1 MKNNKIEHS
10 KPLIDILHG
19 ETSKSV
25 GISRR
30 TALKMLG
37 VGGAATV
44 MGLSPSLEAAEA
56 EAAGTKSEKNAKI
69 LVVGG
74 GAGGIMA
81 LSRLRRALPN
91 ADITI
96 IAPNEIHLYQPGQ
109 VFMAAGLYTIDDIV
123 KDNKD
128 FIPDDVIWIKDEVD
142 SFDQDHN
149 KVTTRAGE

>member
-19 ETSKSV
+19 ETSKIE

-44 MGLSPSLEAAEA
+44 MGLSPSLEAAEG
-56 EAAGTKSEKNAKI
+56 EAAGSKSEKNAKI

-91 ADITI
+91 ANITI
-96 IAPNEIHLYQPGQ
+96 IAPNEINL
-109 VFMAAGLYTIDDIV
+109 
-123 KDNKD
+123 
-128 FIPDDVIWIKDEVD
+128 
-142 SFDQDHN
+142 
-149 KVTTRAGE
+149 

>member
-1 MKNNKIEHS
+1 MKNKKIEHS
-10 KPLIDILHG
+10 KPLVDLLHG
-19 ETSKSV
+19 EGSE

-30 TALKMLG
+30 TALKMMG

-44 MGLSPSLEAAEA
+44 MGIPSSLEAAEA
-56 EAAGTKSEKNAKI
+56 EAAGAKSDKNAKI

-74 GAGGIMA
+74 GAGGLMA

-109 VFMAAGLYTIDDIV
+109 VFMAAGL
-123 KDNKD
+123 
-128 FIPDDVIWIKDEVD
+128 
-142 SFDQDHN
+142 
-149 KVTTRAGE
+149 